1 MILSAHDS
9 FRRMALLAIDRF
21 GQVRADRAKEYITV
35 ELRDRV
41 VCFRSELIRAQ
52 VRPESLDSEEIQNV
66 L

>member
-35 ELRDRV
+35 ELRDRF